1 MCFERGVWK
10 APKHILFLQKEEPV
24 VSTTSN
30 VETCVLSREESRTSS
45 RLEQLQRLVDRT
57 EIRIVDMKR
66 FKDQLVIRFQRLKA

>member
-1 MCFERGVWK
+1 MR
-10 APKHILFLQKEEPV
+10 
-24 VSTTSN
+24 TTSK